1 MTPMEKLAVKIA
13 FVLTVLIVAM
23 LTGVWLERQV
33 AERKIAKLKEEY
45 ATAQLEAIEVAV
57 AAERQMQKEVNDALE
72 KQSRQNRNIASNL
85 ARELDGMR
93 KRAERAERMSEDS
106 RAACAG
112 ADGRELSREDA
123 GFLAREAARAEE
135 QRAALEACYRFVDAV
150 TAHTSNIE

>member
-23 LTGVWLERQV
+23 LTGVWLERQA
-33 AERKIAKLKEEY
+33 AERQIAKLKEEY
-45 ATAQLEAIEVAV
+45 ATATLLAV
-57 AAERQMQKEVNDALE
+57 QDAVESERKMQKEVNDALE
-72 KQSRQNRNIASNL
+72 QQNRRSQQISANL

-93 KRAERAERMSEDS
+93 KRAERAERVSEDS

-150 TAHTSNIE
+150 TAHTSKD